1 MEEKED
7 RATEESAENES
18 TELKTRIAASEDG
31 EENPESGE
39 SSAEENKADLNGDG
53 VVDKAEAE
61 IDEALKSLEGTPV
74 EAPKKKKHAWVG
86 YVLLVGVI
94 CLSVWAMLE
103 IVRTND
109 PNDFQSFGEVIAAS
123 DWRFALI
130 TLAVLIVIVVC
141 ICAEYIVV
149 IKATTGKTRIR
160 TGIKVALLG
169 KFYDNV
175 TPFGT
180 GGQPMQIYY
189 LHKKGLSGGASSAV
203 VLTKYFVWM
212 ICWLFVSLVLMAC
225 NTHILSGLDDATRVL
240 LLVLGWVGMGI
251 NVLLPLSIL
260 LFAVVPKFA
269 NKLASLVVGLGHK
282 LKIVKDKE
290 KTLGKAAKVVSDF
303 RTTFKIISRRPL
315 LFITLI
321 ILCIVE
327 VFLNFSLPYFLMRTF
342 SGITSAGAATDFST
356 LIAVTAI
363 NIYVTF
369 GVSLIPTPGNTG
381 AMEGMGALAFS
392 MFVTGAVQ
400 FWSMFGWRFA
410 TYYIYILIGLCL
422 TVYEI
427 IRKIYR
433 ARKNKKNF
441 LNSPKEES
449 QQNIEN
455 EKET

>member
-1 MEEKED
+1 MSEKENRD
-7 RATEESAENES
+7 EEVAETESEKLN
-18 TELKTRIAASEDG
+18 TEAASE
-31 EENPESGE
+31 NT
-39 SSAEENKADLNGDG
+39 AEEVTADLNGDG
-53 VVDKAEAE
+53 VVDEVEAD
-61 IDEALKSLEGTPV
+61 IDEALKSLEDTPV
-74 EAPKKKKHAWVG
+74 EAPKKKKHAWLG

-109 PNDFQSFGEVIAAS
+109 PNDFKSFGEIIAAS

-130 TLAVLIVIVVC
+130 TLAVLLVTVAC
-141 ICAEYIVV
+141 ICFEYVVV

-160 TGIKVALLG
+160 TGMKVALLG

-212 ICWLFVSLVLMAC
+212 LCWLFVSLVLMAWAC
-225 NTHILSGLDDATRVL
+225 GAGILSGLDDATRIVL
-240 LLVLGWVGMGI
+240 LVTGWVGMGI
-251 NVLLPLSIL
+251 NVLVPLSIL

-269 NKLASLVVGLGHK
+269 NKLASLVVGLGYK
-282 LKIVKDKE
+282 VKIVKDKD
-290 KTLGKAAKVVSDF
+290 KTLAKAHKVVSDF

-321 ILCIVE
+321 VLCLIE

-342 SGITSAGAATDFST
+342 SGITSVDLGTDFST

-363 NIYVTF
+363 NVYVAF
-369 GVSLIPTPGNTG
+369 GVSFIPTPGNTG

-400 FWSMFGWRFA
+400 FWSMFTWRFA

-422 TVYEI
+422 VI
-427 IRKIYR
+427 FDLIRKIYR
-433 ARKNKKNF
+433 ARKAKKKVSNI
-441 LNSPKEES
+441 LTEES
-449 QQNIEN
+449 QEN
-455 EKET
+455 SENDETT

>member
-1 MEEKED
+1 MSDKETRDEEV
-7 RATEESAENES
+7 AE
-18 TELKTRIAASEDG
+18 TELEKLNIKAASE
-31 EENPESGE
+31 NT
-39 SSAEENKADLNGDG
+39 AEEVPSEPDDEVKADLNGDG
-53 VVDKAEAE
+53 VVDEAEAE
-61 IDEALKSLEGTPV
+61 IDEALKSLEDTPV
-74 EAPKKKKHAWVG
+74 EAPKKKKHAWLG

-109 PNDFQSFGEVIAAS
+109 PNDFKSFGEIIAAS

-130 TLAVLIVIVVC
+130 TLAVLLVTVAC
-141 ICAEYIVV
+141 ICFEYVVV

-160 TGIKVALLG
+160 TGMKVALLG

-212 ICWLFVSLVLMAC
+212 LCWLFVSLILMAC
-225 NTHILSGLDDATRVL
+225 STHVLSGLDDATRIVL
-240 LLVLGWVGMGI
+240 LVTGWVGMGI
-251 NVLLPLSIL
+251 NVLVPLSIL

-269 NKLASLVVGLGHK
+269 NKLASFVVGLGYK
-282 LKIVKDKE
+282 VKIVKDKE
-290 KTLGKAAKVVSDF
+290 KTLAKAHKVVSDF

-321 ILCIVE
+321 VLCLIE

-342 SGITSAGAATDFST
+342 SGIVSVDLGTDLST

-363 NIYVTF
+363 NVYVAF
-369 GVSLIPTPGNTG
+369 GVSFIPTPGNTG

-400 FWSMFGWRFA
+400 FWSMFTWRFA

-422 TVYEI
+422 VI
-427 IRKIYR
+427 FDLIRKIYR
-433 ARKNKKNF
+433 ARKSRKNF
-441 LNSPKEES
+441 LNKPTEES
-449 QQNIEN
+449 QDNSEN
-455 EKET
+455 DETT

>member
-1 MEEKED
+1 MEDKEENKLN
-7 RATEESAENES
+7 TE
-18 TELKTRIAASEDG
+18 AASEIKEDTPA
-31 EENPESGE
+31 EPEQTV
-39 SSAEENKADLNGDG
+39 AADLNGDG
-53 VVDKAEAE
+53 VVDKDEAE
-61 IDEALKSLEGTPV
+61 IDEALKSLEGEPV
-74 EAPKKKKHAWVG
+74 EAPKKKKHAWLG

-109 PNDFQSFGEVIAAS
+109 PNDFQSFGEIIAAS

-130 TLAVLIVIVVC
+130 TLAVLIVIVAC
-141 ICAEYIVV
+141 ICLEYVVV

-160 TGIKVALLG
+160 TGMKVALLG

-212 ICWLFVSLVLMAC
+212 ICWLFISLLLMAC
-225 NTHILSGLDDATRVL
+225 NTHVLGGLDDATRIVL
-240 LLVLGWVGMGI
+240 LVTGWVGMGI
-251 NVLLPLSIL
+251 NVFLPLSIL

-269 NKLASLVVGLGHK
+269 NKLASFVVGLGYK
-282 LKIVKDKE
+282 VKIVKDKE
-290 KTLGKAAKVVSDF
+290 KTLAKATKVVSDF
-303 RTTFKIISRRPL
+303 RTTFKIISKRPL

-327 VFLNFSLPYFLMRTF
+327 IFLNFSLPYFFMRTF
-342 SGITSAGAATDFST
+342 SGLSSSGAAGDFST

-363 NIYVTF
+363 NVYVAF
-369 GVSLIPTPGNTG
+369 GVSFIPTPGNTG
-381 AMEGMGALAFS
+381 AMEGMGALAFK
-392 MFVTGAVQ
+392 MFVTSGAVQ

-422 TVYEI
+422 VI
-427 IRKIYR
+427 FDLIRKIYR
-433 ARKNKKNF
+433 ARKNRKNV
-441 LNSPKEES
+441 LNSSTEDSPK
-449 QQNIEN
+449 NIEN
-455 EKET
+455 EET